1 MNKKELKRLVDEKHT
16 YSICGGKETVDK
28 KTGKTKVSRYHTRL
42 DNGTQVY
49 ASRKDDL
56 YRKLFEYYY
65 GNSGNT
71 LESLFEPYLEWKKKR
86 LNLVAGTI
94 KRERNIF
101 KKHILGTKI
110 AKKQITDIRASDI
123 EEFFSS
129 YSERIKRKEL
139 TAIKSV
145 VNNIFDYAIANNIV
159 HNNYARQYNT
169 RTIKTVAET
178 SRYNVFTD
186 VDREKILG
194 ALEGS
199 TNIYDL
205 SIVFMFCLCCRIGE
219 LRAMKWDDIL
229 GDDERILIRS
239 EIVLR
244 DDGTGRGRNKYVEVS
259 HTKTGHDSG
268 VRALPL
274 NPRAKNVLSTVRRVY
289 GAKGTYI
296 FTGKSGTFLY
306 ETPFGK
312 HLKDACEKAGVTYRS
327 SHKIRFWAASSLASQ
342 GASIQELMAIGGWAD
357 SSTALGYIRMND
369 SGEKAKRLFDS
380 AIK

>member
-28 KTGKTKVSRYHTRL
+28 KTGKTKVSRCHTRL

-71 LESLFEPYLEWKKKR
+71 LESLFEPYLEWKKRR

-129 YSERIKRKEL
+129 YSERIKRKER
-139 TAIKSV
+139 TSIKSV

-159 HNNYARQYNT
+159 HNNYAR
-169 RTIKTVAET
+169 
-178 SRYNVFTD
+178 
-186 VDREKILG
+186 L
-194 ALEGS
+194 
-199 TNIYDL
+199 
-205 SIVFMFCLCCRIGE
+205 
-219 LRAMKWDDIL
+219 
-229 GDDERILIRS
+229 
-239 EIVLR
+239 
-244 DDGTGRGRNKYVEVS
+244 
-259 HTKTGHDSG
+259 
-268 VRALPL
+268 
-274 NPRAKNVLSTVRRVY
+274 
-289 GAKGTYI
+289 
-296 FTGKSGTFLY
+296 
-306 ETPFGK
+306 
-312 HLKDACEKAGVTYRS
+312 
-327 SHKIRFWAASSLASQ
+327 
-342 GASIQELMAIGGWAD
+342 
-357 SSTALGYIRMND
+357 
-369 SGEKAKRLFDS
+369 
-380 AIK
+380 